1 MCSPIVFF
9 SANCELPLSPSLLL
23 LQNCCTHDREF
34 IENVKY
40 ECGDDQYLDEE
51 FLYILHEYSTQKERQ
66 TNCHDIQEISR
77 QLVLSSL
84 TEVDIDQSSDSTSY
98 ISLPEI
104 DDDLQHSC
112 LSLCDQ
118 ERGWDFQS
126 DPSSYYSTFKFLLQE
141 EASPSQ
147 SENSFSQLQYL
158 ESYNA
163 CVIDYTKMIILKNLS
178 LVVPPHVHFLKMQV
192 KRNHILK

>member
-1 MCSPIVFF
+1 MK
-9 SANCELPLSPSLLL
+9 
-23 LQNCCTHDREF
+23 D
-34 IENVKY
+34 

-51 FLYILHEYSTQKERQ
+51 VLDILHEYSSQKEIQ
-66 TNCHDIQEISR
+66 TNSHDIQEISQ

-112 LSLCDQ
+112 HSLCDQ
-118 ERGWDFQS
+118 EKGWDYQS
-126 DPSSYYSTFKFLLQE
+126 DPSLYYSTSKFLLQE

-147 SENSFSQLQYL
+147 SENSFSQQQSL

-163 CVIDYTKMIILKNLS
+163 CVIDYTENDNSGKYQSCDPSTCSFPENAS
-178 LVVPPHVHFLKMQV
+178 
-192 KRNHILK
+192 